1 MPLSTKLKLTTLLV
15 CFAAITSVA
24 QQAKSFAVMLERV
37 GTSTPVMLKWN
48 YDSDA
53 LSYTIYRRLPGA
65 FLWGTAIGTKTATDS
80 TFTDNG
86 ATNGVYEYYVE
97 KKLINNFTGHGYII
111 VNTAIQQLA
120 KTQRVLVLIDA
131 NYRIPLQAELSQLV
145 RDYAADGWYADTLY
159 IQRTS
164 TPVQVKG
171 KIKIWY
177 DTYKNDDIKPQS
189 LYLLGHIPVPYS
201 GALFPDGH
209 RPDHRGAW
217 PADVY
222 YGVMNESIWT
232 DNTIDMDSSADAR
245 NHNFPGDGKFDIS
258 FLFPDTCSL
267 EIGRVDL
274 TNMPAFADS
283 DTMLTKAYLIKAHAF
298 KTADLVPQRKA
309 IIDDHFGAMNG
320 EAFAANGYRNFSTMI
335 GADNVIAGDFLPS
348 VKQSSYLLSYG
359 CGAGTYISA
368 YGVANTPNL
377 VSDSINTTFTM
388 LFGSYFGDWD
398 NENNFLRAPL
408 CSKPMS
414 LASAWSGRPNWPLH
428 HMSMGYSIGHCARL
442 TQNNMEGDF
451 LNPPSLS
458 GYRVNNFPTFI
469 HIALMGDP
477 GLRLFYNAMPQN
489 VTATPNSDSTQYT
502 LNWDAQS
509 GATGY
514 EVYASQNLMHGGKL
528 IGSSATN
535 TATITTLSPG
545 INHVYVRAKYTES
558 GASGPFTQLSL
569 GSYVTVIGGEKAVGI
584 AERAASPILFT
595 AYPNPSTNR
604 FTIAGNF
611 SGATMQVYDVTG
623 KLVLSENNL
632 SGGTSIDHRL
642 KPGLYVIRLEAAGK
656 TGFSKILVN

>member
-1 MPLSTKLKLTTLLV
+1 MPLSTKLKLTTLLL
-15 CFAAITSVA
+15 CFSAAGAIA

-37 GTSTPVMLKWN
+37 GTSTPVTLKWN

-53 LSYTIYRRLPGA
+53 LTYTVHRRVPGA
-65 FLWGTAIGTKTATDS
+65 FLWTPIGTRASTDS
-80 TFTDNG
+80 IFIDNS
-86 ATNGVYEYYVE
+86 ASNGVYEYFVE
-97 KKLINNFTGHGYII
+97 KKLINNFKGHGYIL

-120 KTQRVLVLIDA
+120 KTQRVLILLDA
-131 NYRIPLQAELSQLV
+131 NYVTPLQGEIAQLV
-145 RDYAADGWYADTLY
+145 RDYAADGWYADTLH
-159 IQRTS
+159 IQRSLTAI
-164 TPVQVKG
+164 QVKA
-171 KIKIWY
+171 KIKSWY
-177 DTYKNDDIKPQS
+177 DLYKNDAIKPQS

-222 YGVMNESIWT
+222 YGVMNEDIWT
-232 DNTIDMDSSADAR
+232 DNTIDMDSAADAR
-245 NHNFPGDGKFDIS
+245 NHNFPGDGKFDINY
-258 FLFPDTCSL
+258 LFPDTCSL

-274 TNMPAFADS
+274 TNMPAFTES
-283 DTMLTKAYLIKAHAF
+283 DTILTKNYLIKAHAF
-298 KTADLVPQRKA
+298 KTANLVPERKA
-309 IIDDHFGAMNG
+309 IIDDHFGAMGG
-320 EAFAANGYRNFSTMI
+320 EAFSANGYRNFSTMI
-335 GADNVIAGDFLPS
+335 GAENVIAGDFLPS

-451 LNPPSLS
+451 LSPASLS
-458 GYRVNNFPTFI
+458 GYRVNAFPTFI

-489 VTATPNSDSTQYT
+489 VTAVPNIDSTEYT
-502 LNWDAQS
+502 LNWDAQN

-514 EVYASQNLMHGGKL
+514 EIYASQNLMQGGKL
-528 IGSSATN
+528 VGSSGTN
-535 TATITTLSPG
+535 TVNINKLSPG
-545 INHVYVRAKYTES
+545 VNHVYVRAKYTES

-569 GSYVTVIGGEKAVGI
+569 GTYATVIGGSKAVGI
-584 AERAASPILFT
+584 FEKTADPILFT
-595 AYPNPSTNR
+595 VYPNPSTSR
-604 FTIAGNF
+604 FTL
-611 SGATMQVYDVTG
+611 SGSFNHASVQVYDISGKQVWTG
-623 KLVLSENNL
+623 TNVSA
-632 SGGTSIDHRL
+632 GTVIEHQL
-642 KPGLYVIRLEAAGK
+642 KPGLYVVKIEAAGK
-656 TGFSKILVN
+656 TGFTKIAVN